1 MNDTDN
7 QVNPVI
13 DDIVGSSATEEE
25 TTEEVEETEE
35 VEDQDEESEESG
47 EDEPEESEEEESE
60 DEATAESEKTN
71 TQKRFDK
78 ITAEKKEAERLLT
91 ERTNQLQ
98 SFLSEAH
105 RNIPVP
111 VRENYSSDASYEGAV
126 LNYKMSLAKKEDAG
140 RSAEAFVKQ
149 TLADRFGH
157 IVKEDKDALVH
168 LKGMP
173 AEFYELLAMSS
184 NPVEIAMAMR
194 DHSTRERVLNLPPHL
209 LGSAISQLDR
219 ASVKGTSGKEPAGK
233 KQKKNVKPGGKTYQP
248 IKESSTGKPSQSFSK
263 NKIPT
268 GKEFLASQGYK
279 KR

>member
-1 MNDTDN
+1 MTDTDN

-13 DDIVGSSATEEE
+13 DDIVDSSTTEEE

-35 VEDQDEESEESG
+35 IEDQDEESEES
-47 EDEPEESEEEESE
+47 EEHESDEPEEEESE
-60 DEATAESEKTN
+60 DDATAESEKTN

-105 RNIPVP
+105 RNVPVP

-140 RSAEAFVKQ
+140 RSAQEFVKQ
-149 TLADRFGH
+149 TLADRFGS
-157 IVKEDKDALVH
+157 IVKEDRNALVH

-184 NPVEIAMAMR
+184 NPVEIAAAMR
-194 DHSTRERVLNLPPHL
+194 DHSTRERILNLPPHL

-219 ASVKGTSGKEPAGK
+219 ASVPTGKEPAGK
-233 KQKKNVKPGGKTYQP
+233 KPKKSVKPGGKTYKP
-248 IKESSTGKPSQSFSK
+248 IKESSTGKASQSFSK
-263 NKIPT
+263 TKVPT
-268 GKEFLASQGYK
+268 GREFLASRGYK